1 MSARR
6 IQPIGQLNQ
15 PVTVEQRQTRLSLTA
30 GSVVFHKNGIEFRSP
45 TPFTSWT
52 EMTLNLQSP
61 EGRFHCAGV
70 VISCTGS
77 KHAGYHV
84 SMIFTNLSKQAQAQ
98 LSTLVFSQL
107 G

>member
-1 MSARR
+1 
-6 IQPIGQLNQ
+6 
-15 PVTVEQRQTRLSLTA
+15 
-30 GSVVFHKNGIEFRSP
+30 
-45 TPFTSWT
+45 
-52 EMTLNLQSP
+52 MTLNLQSP
-61 EGRFHCAGV
+61 DGRFHCAGV

-84 SMIFTNLSKQAQAQ
+84 SMVFTNLSKQAQAQ